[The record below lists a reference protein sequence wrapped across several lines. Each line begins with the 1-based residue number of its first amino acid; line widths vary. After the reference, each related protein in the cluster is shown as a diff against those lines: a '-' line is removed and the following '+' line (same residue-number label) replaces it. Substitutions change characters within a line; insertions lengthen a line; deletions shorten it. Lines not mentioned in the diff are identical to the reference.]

1 MTEKVLVT
9 GGTGFIGQVLVQQL
23 LQEGHAVTVFSRNAK
38 SINGADVVNTLPDSS
53 QWPYTVVVNLAGE
66 NLFNKRWSDNQ
77 KEVIRESRLSLT
89 RALSSKINSTTSVKR
104 YISGSAIGY
113 YGATGDEPVDETN
126 APGDDFAA
134 KLCQDWELAA
144 HRSDR
149 YTDVICL
156 RIGVVLGHGGALD
169 NLLPSFKL
177 GMGGRIASGQQWFSW
192 IHIDDLVAL
201 ICAAVRGDLAAGT
214 YNATA
219 PTPIRNKAFAAEL
232 GKVLRRPVWLPIP
245 SFALRALL
253 GEVSSLL
260 TTGQRVVP
268 VAAENAGFT
277 FRYPTAALAL
287 GNLLAKR

>member
-23 LQEGHAVTVFSRNAK
+23 LQEGHAVTVFSRNALP
-38 SINGADVVNTLPDSS
+38 IAGVDVVNSLPDSE

-66 NLFNKRWSDNQ
+66 NLFAKRWSDKQ
-77 KEVIRESRLSLT
+77 KDVIRQSRLSLT

-113 YGATGDEPVDETN
+113 YGPTGDERLDETT
-126 APGDDFAA
+126 APGEDFAA
-134 KLCQDWELAA
+134 KLCQDWEQAA

-149 YTDVICL
+149 YADVICL

-177 GMGGRIASGQQWFSW
+177 GVGGRIGSGQQWFSW
-192 IHIDDLVAL
+192 IHIDDLVAM
-201 ICAAVRGDLAAGT
+201 ICAAVRGDLNAGT

-219 PTPIRNKAFAAEL
+219 PNPVQNQAFASEL
-232 GKVLRRPVWLPIP
+232 GKVLRRPVWLPMP

-268 VAAENAGFT
+268 VAAEKAGFT
-277 FRYPTAALAL
+277 FRYPTAELAL
-287 GNLLAKR
+287 SNLLAKR